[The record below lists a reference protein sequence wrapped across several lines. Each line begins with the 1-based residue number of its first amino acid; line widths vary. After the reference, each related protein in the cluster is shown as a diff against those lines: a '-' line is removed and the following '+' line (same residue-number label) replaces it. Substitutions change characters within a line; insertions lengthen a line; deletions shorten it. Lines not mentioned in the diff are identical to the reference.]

1 MENENF
7 HVELDRMFRYSLTR
21 FYSMGPKQLS
31 LAKEKIKSKTMETC
45 NIDDCSYEELFEDL
59 RIENGWGEIQAM
71 AYFETS
77 IMFE

>member
-21 FYSMGPKQLS
+21 FYSMGPKQL
-31 LAKEKIKSKTMETC
+31 LEAKEKVKAKTMEIC
-45 NIDDCSYEELFEDL
+45 NIDGKSYEELFKDL
-59 RIENGWGEIQAM
+59 QAENNWGEIQAM

>member
-7 HVELDRMFRYSLTR
+7 DSELDRMFRYSLTR
-21 FYSMGPKQLS
+21 FNSMGPKELS
-31 LAKEKIKSKTMETC
+31 VAKEKVKAKTMEIC
-45 NIDDCSYEELFEDL
+45 NIDRKSYDELFKDL
-59 RIENGWGEIQAM
+59 QEENDWGDIQAM